1 MRALGACIIASAA
14 GPTPDSL
21 AVLLLVLQAAFAVN
35 VVDSSLELLSRLAAQ
50 VRSFIYARYIAD
62 AQLSRT
68 RRQHSSPSRTCLCMN
83 MILLLIYAR
92 CQ

>member
-21 AVLLLVLQAAFAVN
+21 AVLLLVLQAAFAIN

-50 VRSFIYARYIAD
+50 VRSLMPYVTD
-62 AQLSRT
+62 AKLSRT
-68 RRQHSSPSRTCLCMN
+68 RGQHALPFRTCPCTI
-83 MILLLIYAR
+83 MILWSTYAPW
-92 CQ
+92 Q